1 MDLSFVRTYAVGG
14 LNVISSDERSDVLQA
29 VFSGISRRKLL
40 DPGKNAPQW
49 ELRDRLGVNNDM
61 NCVTPNYI

>member
-40 DPGKNAPQW
+40 DPGKNA
-49 ELRDRLGVNNDM
+49 GVNNDM
-61 NCVTPNYI
+61 NCVTPTSYYFSIALL